1 LEAAV
6 SAPTKSSAKA
16 NGAAHPAR
24 PAGRKLTI
32 AEAHQRVSARFPKT
46 LAELAK

>member
-1 LEAAV
+1 MN
-6 SAPTKSSAKA
+6 APPKSPAKA
-16 NGAAHPAR
+16 ATASQPAR

>member
-1 LEAAV
+1 V
-6 SAPTKSSAKA
+6 NAPPKTPAKA
-16 NGAAHPAR
+16 AASHPAR